1 MRLQTVHKL
10 ILTTLLLITF
20 AESKAQL
27 VENNG
32 SQVIEIGAG
41 GELIN
46 QSISHQT
53 TAMTKTSIT
62 IGAIATKFL
71 FIKDWEGKYNS
82 YLKTTDGFASALKN
96 GATLYAEGVTTLRH
110 LYEIKQAIEKNP
122 SGLLATM
129 SLNNLYAETASEL
142 IKTYHIL
149 KHTLAKGGTDNML
162 TGAERA
168 EILWMLNDNL
178 HRLND
183 KLKCL
188 ALSVSYFNMVDV
200 WNQQTAGL
208 VYRDHGDIA
217 KEAHERWRRAAAN

>member
-1 MRLQTVHKL
+1 MRKL
-10 ILTTLLLITF
+10 FLISF
-20 AESKAQL
+20 FVGLSYSAAAQL
-27 VENNG
+27 IENNG
-32 SQVIEIGAG
+32 TQVVEIGKG
-41 GELIN
+41 GGLIN
-46 QSISHQT
+46 EQISKQT
-53 TAMTKTSIT
+53 SAMTKTSIT
-62 IGAIATKFL
+62 IGSIATMFL

-149 KHTLAKGGTDNML
+149 KHTLAKGGTGNML

-217 KEAHERWRRAAAN
+217 KEAHKRWRRAAAK

>member
-1 MRLQTVHKL
+1 MRKL
-10 ILTTLLLITF
+10 ILISFFVGLSYS
-20 AESKAQL
+20 AAAQL
-27 VENNG
+27 IENNG
-32 SQVIEIGAG
+32 TQVIEIGKG
-41 GELIN
+41 GGLIN
-46 QSISHQT
+46 EQISKQT
-53 TAMTKTSIT
+53 SAMTKTSIT

-149 KHTLAKGGTDNML
+149 KHTLAKGGTGNML

-178 HRLND
+178 HRLNE

-188 ALSVSYFNMVDV
+188 ALSVSYFNTVDV

-217 KEAHERWRRAAAN
+217 KEAHKRWRRAAAK

>member
-1 MRLQTVHKL
+1 
-10 ILTTLLLITF
+10 
-20 AESKAQL
+20 
-27 VENNG
+27 
-32 SQVIEIGAG
+32 
-41 GELIN
+41 
-46 QSISHQT
+46 
-53 TAMTKTSIT
+53 MTKTSIT
-62 IGAIATKFL
+62 IGSIATMFL

-217 KEAHERWRRAAAN
+217 KEAHKRWRRAAAK

>member
-1 MRLQTVHKL
+1 MRKL
-10 ILTTLLLITF
+10 FLISF
-20 AESKAQL
+20 FVGLSYSAAAQL
-27 VENNG
+27 IENNG
-32 SQVIEIGAG
+32 TQVVEIGKG
-41 GELIN
+41 GGLIN
-46 QSISHQT
+46 EQISKQT
-53 TAMTKTSIT
+53 SAMTKTSIT
-62 IGAIATKFL
+62 IGSIATMFL

-149 KHTLAKGGTDNML
+149 KHTLAKGGTGNML

-188 ALSVSYFNMVDV
+188 ALSVSYFNTVDV

-217 KEAHERWRRAAAN
+217 KEAHKRWRRAAAK

>member
-1 MRLQTVHKL
+1 MRKL
-10 ILTTLLLITF
+10 FLISF
-20 AESKAQL
+20 FVGLSYSAAAQL
-27 VENNG
+27 IENNG
-32 SQVIEIGAG
+32 TQVVEIGKG
-41 GELIN
+41 GGLIN
-46 QSISHQT
+46 EQISKQT
-53 TAMTKTSIT
+53 SAMTKTSIT

-82 YLKTTDGFASALKN
+82 YLKTTNGFASALKN

-149 KHTLAKGGTDNML
+149 KHTLAKGGTGNML

-188 ALSVSYFNMVDV
+188 ALSVSYFNTVDV

-217 KEAHERWRRAAAN
+217 KEAHKRWRRAAAK

>member
-1 MRLQTVHKL
+1 MRKL
-10 ILTTLLLITF
+10 FLISF
-20 AESKAQL
+20 FVGLSYSAAAQL
-27 VENNG
+27 IENNG
-32 SQVIEIGAG
+32 TQVVEIGKG
-41 GELIN
+41 GGLIN
-46 QSISHQT
+46 EQISKQT
-53 TAMTKTSIT
+53 SAMTKTSIT
-62 IGAIATKFL
+62 IGSIATMFL

-149 KHTLAKGGTDNML
+149 KHTLAKGGTGNML

-188 ALSVSYFNMVDV
+188 ALSVSYFNTVDV

-217 KEAHERWRRAAAN
+217 KEAHKRWRRAGAN

>member
-1 MRLQTVHKL
+1 MRKL
-10 ILTTLLLITF
+10 ILISFFVGLSYS
-20 AESKAQL
+20 AAAQL
-27 VENNG
+27 IENNG
-32 SQVIEIGAG
+32 TQVIEIGKG
-41 GELIN
+41 GGLIN
-46 QSISHQT
+46 EQISKQT
-53 TAMTKTSIT
+53 SAMTKTSIT

-149 KHTLAKGGTDNML
+149 KHTLAKGGTGNML

-178 HRLND
+178 RRLND

-188 ALSVSYFNMVDV
+188 ALSVSYFNTVDV

-217 KEAHERWRRAAAN
+217 KEAHKRWRRAAAK

>member
-1 MRLQTVHKL
+1 MRKL
-10 ILTTLLLITF
+10 FLISF
-20 AESKAQL
+20 FVGLSYSAAAQL
-27 VENNG
+27 IENNG
-32 SQVIEIGAG
+32 TQVVEIGKG
-41 GELIN
+41 GGLIN
-46 QSISHQT
+46 EQISKQT
-53 TAMTKTSIT
+53 SAMTKTSIT
-62 IGAIATKFL
+62 IGSIATMFL

-188 ALSVSYFNMVDV
+188 ALSVSYFNTVDV

-217 KEAHERWRRAAAN
+217 KEAHKRWRRAAAK

>member
-1 MRLQTVHKL
+1 MRKL
-10 ILTTLLLITF
+10 FLISF
-20 AESKAQL
+20 FGWLSYSAAAQL
-27 VENNG
+27 IENNG
-32 SQVIEIGAG
+32 SQVLEIGKG
-41 GELIN
+41 GGLIN
-46 QSISHQT
+46 HQISKQT
-53 TAMTKTSIT
+53 SAMTKTSIT
-62 IGAIATKFL
+62 IGSIATMFL

-217 KEAHERWRRAAAN
+217 KEAHKRWRRAAAK

>member
-1 MRLQTVHKL
+1 MRKL
-10 ILTTLLLITF
+10 FLISF
-20 AESKAQL
+20 FVGLSYSAAAQL
-27 VENNG
+27 IENNG
-32 SQVIEIGAG
+32 TQVVEIGKG
-41 GELIN
+41 GGLIN
-46 QSISHQT
+46 EQISKQT
-53 TAMTKTSIT
+53 SAMTKTSIT

-149 KHTLAKGGTDNML
+149 KHTLAKGGTGNML
-162 TGAERA
+162 TGAERT

-188 ALSVSYFNMVDV
+188 ALSVSYFNTVDV

-217 KEAHERWRRAAAN
+217 KEAHKRWRRAAAK

>member
-1 MRLQTVHKL
+1 MRKL
-10 ILTTLLLITF
+10 ILISFFVWLSYS
-20 AESKAQL
+20 AAAQL
-27 VENNG
+27 IENNG
-32 SQVIEIGAG
+32 TQVVEIGKG
-41 GELIN
+41 GGLIN
-46 QSISHQT
+46 EQISKQT
-53 TAMTKTSIT
+53 SAMTKTSIT

-149 KHTLAKGGTDNML
+149 KHTLAKGGTGNML

-178 HRLND
+178 RRLND

-188 ALSVSYFNMVDV
+188 ALSVSYFNTVDV

-217 KEAHERWRRAAAN
+217 KEAHKRWRRAAAK

>member
-1 MRLQTVHKL
+1 MRKL
-10 ILTTLLLITF
+10 FLISF
-20 AESKAQL
+20 FVGLSYSAAAQL
-27 VENNG
+27 IENNG
-32 SQVIEIGAG
+32 TQVVEIGKG
-41 GELIN
+41 GGLIN
-46 QSISHQT
+46 EQISKQT
-53 TAMTKTSIT
+53 SAMTKTSIT

-149 KHTLAKGGTDNML
+149 KHTLAKGGTGNML

-188 ALSVSYFNMVDV
+188 ALSVSYFNTVDV

-217 KEAHERWRRAAAN
+217 KEAHKRWRRAAAK

>member
-1 MRLQTVHKL
+1 MRKL
-10 ILTTLLLITF
+10 FLISF
-20 AESKAQL
+20 FVGLSYSAAAQL
-27 VENNG
+27 IENNG
-32 SQVIEIGAG
+32 TQVVEIGKG
-41 GELIN
+41 GGLIN
-46 QSISHQT
+46 EQISKQT
-53 TAMTKTSIT
+53 SAMTKTSIT
-62 IGAIATKFL
+62 IGSIATMFL

-149 KHTLAKGGTDNML
+149 KHTLAKGGTGNML

-178 HRLND
+178 HRLNE

-188 ALSVSYFNMVDV
+188 ALSVSYFNTVDV

-217 KEAHERWRRAAAN
+217 KEAHKRWRRAAAK

>member
-1 MRLQTVHKL
+1 MRKL
-10 ILTTLLLITF
+10 FLISF
-20 AESKAQL
+20 FVWLSYSAAAQL

-32 SQVIEIGAG
+32 SQVIEIGKG
-41 GELIN
+41 GGLIN
-46 QSISHQT
+46 EQISKQT
-53 TAMTKTSIT
+53 SAMTKTSIT

-149 KHTLAKGGTDNML
+149 KHTLAKGGTGNML

-188 ALSVSYFNMVDV
+188 ALSISYFNMVDV

-208 VYRDHGDIA
+208 VYRDHGEIA